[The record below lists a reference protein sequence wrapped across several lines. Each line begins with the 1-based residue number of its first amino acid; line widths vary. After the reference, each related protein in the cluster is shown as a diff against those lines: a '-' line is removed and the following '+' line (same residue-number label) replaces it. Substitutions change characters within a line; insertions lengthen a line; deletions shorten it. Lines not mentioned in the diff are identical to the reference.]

1 MFLIE
6 LIIKVAKVKF
16 RDLTAFTINT
26 LIILLFYFLF
36 FKDSEIVYPLMLSG
50 FIMVVYF
57 IIEVVKY
64 REFLEKLNDSKKSPN
79 YKVSDLSSNEEEVL
93 NTINEIHS
101 DYLKQ
106 IYELN
111 GQISDRNM
119 LFSQWIHNM
128 KTSVTVIGL
137 ACEKSSLSMNFKS
150 CIDDI
155 EDENNIL
162 KKNLEECLNILRVDD
177 FSRDYIINSCNLNEL
192 VNIVVNSK
200 KRSFIYKGVYPKV
213 NIDKDIYVYTDRKW
227 LEYIL
232 GQIISNSIKYSNDKV
247 EVSAKNNINNTIE
260 LLIKDNGIGISKE
273 DLPRVFDPFFT
284 GSNGRK
290 ERSAT
295 GIGLYMVKIISKKL
309 GHNIEIESELEYG
322 TSVKITFKSE
332 EVI

>member
-1 MFLIE
+1 MSLME
-6 LIIKVAKVKF
+6 LIIKVIKVKF
-16 RDLTAFTINT
+16 RDLMAFTINT

-36 FKDSEIVYPLMLSG
+36 FKDSEILYPLMLSS
-50 FIMVVYF
+50 FIIAVYF
-57 IIEVVKY
+57 IIEIVKY

-79 YKVSDLSSNEEEVL
+79 YKVSDLGANEEEVL
-93 NTINEIHS
+93 NTISEIHS
-101 DYLKQ
+101 NYLKQ

-111 GQISDRNM
+111 QQISDRNM

-137 ACEKSSLSMNFKS
+137 ACEKSSLSVDFKS
-150 CIDDI
+150 CINDI
-155 EDENNIL
+155 EDENNII

-177 FSRDYIINSCNLNEL
+177 FSRDYIINFYNLNEL
-192 VNIVVNSK
+192 VNVVVNSK
-200 KRSFIYKGVYPKV
+200 KRDFIYQGVYPKV
-213 NIDKDIYVYTDRKW
+213 DIDKDIYVYTDRKW
-227 LEYIL
+227 FEYML

-247 EVSAKNNINNTIE
+247 EISSKNNTNNIIE

-273 DLPRVFDPFFT
+273 DLTRVFDPFFT

-309 GHNIEIESELEYG
+309 GHNIEIESELDCG
-322 TSVKITFKSE
+322 TSVKIKFKSE
-332 EVI
+332 EAI

>member
-1 MFLIE
+1 MSLME
-6 LIIKVAKVKF
+6 LIIKAIKVKF
-16 RDLTAFTINT
+16 RDLTSFTINT

-36 FKDSEIVYPLMLSG
+36 FKDSEIVYPLMLSA

-64 REFLEKLNDSKKSPN
+64 RGFLEKLNDSKNSPN
-79 YKVSDLSSNEEEVL
+79 YKVSDLSINEEEVL
-93 NTINEIHS
+93 DTISEIHS
-101 DYLKQ
+101 NYLKQ
-106 IYELN
+106 IYTLN
-111 GQISDRNM
+111 QQISDRNM

-137 ACEKSSLSMNFKS
+137 ACEKSKLSMDFKS

-155 EDENNIL
+155 EEENNIL

-192 VNIVVNSK
+192 VNNVVNSK
-200 KRSFIYKGVYPKV
+200 KRDFIYKGVYPKV
-213 NIDKDIYVYTDRKW
+213 NIDKDIYVYTDKKW
-227 LEYIL
+227 FEYML
-232 GQIISNSIKYSNDKV
+232 GQIISNAIKYSNDKV
-247 EVSAKNNINNTIE
+247 EISAKNKNTIE
-260 LLIKDNGIGISKE
+260 LLIKDNGIGIVKE
-273 DLPRVFDPFFT
+273 DLPRIFDPFFT

-332 EVI
+332 EAI

>member
-1 MFLIE
+1 MSLME

-16 RDLTAFTINT
+16 RDLIAFTINT

-36 FKDSEIVYPLMLSG
+36 FKDSEIVYPLMLSA

-64 REFLEKLNDSKKSPN
+64 RGFLEKLNDSKNSPN
-79 YKVSDLSSNEEEVL
+79 YKLSDLSINEEEVL
-93 NTINEIHS
+93 DTISEIHS
-101 DYLKQ
+101 NYLKQ
-106 IYELN
+106 IYTLN
-111 GQISDRNM
+111 QQISDRNM

-137 ACEKSSLSMNFKS
+137 ACEKSKLSMDSKS

-155 EDENNIL
+155 EEENNIL

-192 VNIVVNSK
+192 VNNVVNSK
-200 KRSFIYKGVYPKV
+200 KRDFIYKGVYPKV
-213 NIDKDIYVYTDRKW
+213 NIDKDIYVHTDKKW
-227 LEYIL
+227 FEYML
-232 GQIISNSIKYSNDKV
+232 GQIISNAIKYSNDKV
-247 EVSAKNNINNTIE
+247 EISAKNKNTIE
-260 LLIKDNGIGISKE
+260 LLIKDNGIGIVKE
-273 DLPRVFDPFFT
+273 DLPRIFDPFFT

-309 GHNIEIESELEYG
+309 GNNIEIESELEYG

-332 EVI
+332 EAI

>member
-1 MFLIE
+1 MSLME

-16 RDLTAFTINT
+16 RDLIAFTINT

-36 FKDSEIVYPLMLSG
+36 FKDSEIVYPLMLSA

-64 REFLEKLNDSKKSPN
+64 RGFLEKLNDSKNSPN
-79 YKVSDLSSNEEEVL
+79 YKVSDLSINEEEVL
-93 NTINEIHS
+93 DTISEIHS
-101 DYLKQ
+101 NYLKQ
-106 IYELN
+106 IYTLN
-111 GQISDRNM
+111 QQISDRNM

-137 ACEKSSLSMNFKS
+137 ACEKSKLSMDFKS

-155 EDENNIL
+155 EEENNIL

-192 VNIVVNSK
+192 VNNVVNSK
-200 KRSFIYKGVYPKV
+200 KRDFIYKGVYPKV
-213 NIDKDIYVYTDRKW
+213 NIDKDIYVYTDKKW
-227 LEYIL
+227 FEYML
-232 GQIISNSIKYSNDKV
+232 GQIISNAIKYSNDKV
-247 EVSAKNNINNTIE
+247 EISAKNKNTIE
-260 LLIKDNGIGISKE
+260 LLIKDNGIGIVKE
-273 DLPRVFDPFFT
+273 DLPRIFDPFFT

-332 EVI
+332 EAI

>member
-1 MFLIE
+1 
-6 LIIKVAKVKF
+6 
-16 RDLTAFTINT
+16 
-26 LIILLFYFLF
+26 
-36 FKDSEIVYPLMLSG
+36 
-50 FIMVVYF
+50 
-57 IIEVVKY
+57 
-64 REFLEKLNDSKKSPN
+64 
-79 YKVSDLSSNEEEVL
+79 
-93 NTINEIHS
+93 
-101 DYLKQ
+101 
-106 IYELN
+106 
-111 GQISDRNM
+111 
-119 LFSQWIHNM
+119 M

-137 ACEKSSLSMNFKS
+137 ACEKSSLSIDFKS
-150 CIDDI
+150 CINDI

-200 KRSFIYKGVYPKV
+200 KRDFIYKGVYPKV

-227 LEYIL
+227 FEYML

-247 EVSAKNNINNTIE
+247 EISAKNNINNTIE

-284 GSNGRK
+284 GSNGRR

-295 GIGLYMVKIISKKL
+295 GIGLYMVKVISKKL
-309 GHNIEIESELEYG
+309 GHSIEIESEFKYG

>member
-1 MFLIE
+1 MSLME

-50 FIMVVYF
+50 FIMAVYF

-64 REFLEKLNDSKKSPN
+64 REFSEKLNDTKKSPN
-79 YKVSDLSSNEEEVL
+79 YKVSDLSANEEEVL
-93 NTINEIHS
+93 NIISEIHS
-101 DYLKQ
+101 DYIKQ
-106 IYELN
+106 IYGLN
-111 GQISDRNM
+111 QQISDRNI

-137 ACEKSSLSMNFKS
+137 ACEKSSLSIDFKS
-150 CIDDI
+150 CINDI

-200 KRSFIYKGVYPKV
+200 KRDFIYKGVYPKV

-227 LEYIL
+227 VEYML

-247 EVSAKNNINNTIE
+247 EISAKNNINNTIE

-284 GSNGRK
+284 GSNGRR

-295 GIGLYMVKIISKKL
+295 GIGLYMVKVISKKL
-309 GHNIEIESELEYG
+309 GHSIEIESEFEYG